1 MSRIVAA
8 MGAEG
13 GAPVSP
19 SIQAVSL
26 VKRLAQNVVEVQNAL
41 EANEV
46 LRRDLSVTQAAC
58 ERLEKSNSGHRNARA
73 TQKAR
78 LATLEQENGKLKNIK
93 LDSEQKSERIK
104 TMERDYHLLQEL
116 KTSLENDHKVKVS
129 DLKRERFGLKTA
141 NAKLEDDNVALDK
154 TLRETNTRLKKTTEA
169 AEIAED
175 ERVRLCRELQGER
188 IKTMDLES
196 DVKDL
201 HQRLG
206 VITELETELT
216 GKTDKL
222 ATLEGQVLQ
231 LRQDLER
238 AAEKEYAH
246 AAASRKASEL
256 EKDLSGLRTLLAAER
271 ATTQE
276 ALNEAKDSRQLLEC
290 SKTQCLEVEEA
301 AQAREICIL
310 RERQYAMM
318 CWWEQAS
325 SIYEENEYELAWS
338 LQVCNQHEK
347 DAKESRE
354 RIAVEQEESALTRL
368 RLKDYQQ
375 WYRDTCDDLKK
386 AKKECFDQMENQR
399 RYLSTISSLER
410 EQNKLRRELAGLEH
424 DHESLRDYSR
434 KLEGDLRTLS
444 STTREALVGMTEQL
458 RNAENSK
465 ANCERTMKQLTEQA
479 SNREIYVDRLR
490 QALARKQV
498 RRRYIGTEELTQAE
512 SDLYFNACDCCKPS
526 PALEVRVHGCLLPS
540 GFSISTAA
548 TVSSDPRSLGSLEE
562 GHRIEREDMQVLRD
576 MSLVLTQHGGIQ
588 EAIQQWEEHEAA
600 LQHEGEHEEH
610 SEPSKCGQEGPGTSV
625 KSKESTRLS
634 LQGRKA
640 HTGLAEPTREV
651 GSEPTGKPQA
661 STQHFPAAASTPSKR
676 RWEAESIVSQP
687 EVTLSD
693 PTSPISPREPTEPIT
708 LPNSGK
714 LTGPAS
720 QYTVGGNTA
729 QPHPRELFPHPH
741 SRQASRDELG
751 HGQVSRD
758 PHSLQKR
765 PREDDRNGWTDNRP
779 PWNAP
784 KRPRFSYPWK

>member
-1 MSRIVAA
+1 

-26 VKRLAQNVVEVQNAL
+26 VKRLAQNVMEVKNAL
-41 EANEV
+41 EEKEV
-46 LRRDLSVTQAAC
+46 LRRALSDAQAAC
-58 ERLEKSNSGHRNARA
+58 ERLEKSVSSLGNARA
-73 TQKAR
+73 MQKAR
-78 LATLEQENGKLKNIK
+78 LATLEQENGNLKNIK

-104 TMERDYHLLQEL
+104 TLERDYHQLQEL
-116 KTSLENDHKVKVS
+116 KTSLENDHKAEVGA
-129 DLKRERFGLKTA
+129 LKRERSGLKNA

-154 TLRETNTRLKKTTEA
+154 TLRETNSRLIKTKKA
-169 AEIAED
+169 AEIAEG
-175 ERVRLCRELQGER
+175 ERLRMCREMEGER
-188 IKTMDLES
+188 IKKMELAS

-206 VITELETELT
+206 VITKLKTELI

-238 AAEKEYAH
+238 AAEKEDAH

-276 ALNEAKDSRQLLEC
+276 ALNEAKESRQLLGC
-290 SKTQCLEVEEA
+290 SKTQCLELEET

-338 LQVCNQHEK
+338 LQVCTQHEK

-354 RIAVEQEESALTRL
+354 EIAVEQEESALTRL

-375 WYRDTCDDLKK
+375 WYRDICDDLKK
-386 AKKECFDQMENQR
+386 AKKECLEQMEHQR
-399 RYLSTISSLER
+399 RYLSTIGSLER
-410 EQNKLRRELAGLEH
+410 VTNKLRRELAGLEH

-444 STTREALVGMTEQL
+444 SATKEALQEMTEQL
-458 RNAENSK
+458 RNAENEK
-465 ANCERTMKQLTEQA
+465 ANCERTTKQLTEQA

-498 RRRYIGTEELTQAE
+498 RKRYIGTGELTQAE
-512 SDLYFNACDCCKPS
+512 SDVYFDARDCCKS
-526 PALEVRVHGCLLPS
+526 SAALEVRVHGCLLPS
-540 GFSISTAA
+540 GFSISTAE
-548 TVSSDPRSLGSLEE
+548 TVSSDLKSLGFLEE
-562 GHRIEREDMQVLRD
+562 GHRIEREDVQVLRD
-576 MSLVLTQHGGIQ
+576 ESLVLTQHGGIQ

-600 LQHEGEHEEH
+600 MQQEGEHEEH
-610 SEPSKCGQEGPGTSV
+610 SEPSKCGQEDPDTSV

-634 LQGRKA
+634 LQGWKA
-640 HTGLAEPTREV
+640 HIGLPDEPAREV

-661 STQHFPAAASTPSKR
+661 STQHLPAAVSTPSKR
-676 RWEAESIVSQP
+676 RCEAESIVSRP
-687 EVTLSD
+687 EITLSD

-714 LTGPAS
+714 LTGPTG
-720 QYTVGGNTA
+720 QYTVGENTA
-729 QPHPRELFPHPH
+729 QPHPRELFPHPR

-751 HGQVSRD
+751 HGQISRD

-765 PREDDRNGWTDNRP
+765 PREDDKNGSTDNRP